1 MASASPTIELW
12 TVGGVKTLMSNDH
25 RALPCG
31 LLHHRLLLAVVFT
44 VAVITGVKLF
54 CVARLELL
62 PEEAYYWTYS
72 RHPAL
77 SYFDHPPMVAWV
89 IGLGTA
95 VFGHTEFGV
104 RVGAILLSLGASL
117 LLYFTGRLWFG
128 QRAALWAVL
137 LFNLA
142 PIFVGTGL
150 LATPDGPLLFF
161 WLATL
166 YALMMALRTRHT
178 VYWVTAGLMFGGALL
193 SKYYALLLAPSLLLF
208 LLLAP
213 AHRFWLRRPQ
223 PWITLAL
230 ALLVFSTVIFWNAQ
244 HQWASFLFQ
253 STRTANVSR
262 HRLVDI
268 GSFWLTQMII
278 LTPLVF
284 GLFVLTIA
292 RGLRRAWRQRDERWI
307 FALCFS
313 LPLFLMFV
321 AASLRTGIHI
331 NWTAPAFLSL
341 SVPAASVF
349 LEGMDSAR
357 RKVAVAWRAGGAVT
371 IAFCVL
377 AILVVLGNF
386 IWNGAT
392 IFAYSRTGG
401 WHELAAEVDI
411 AADKLA
417 IKTGQQPF
425 VIGADKYAIAA
436 ELGFYLDIPAEE
448 CINTFALGE
457 RGLGYRYWTDLNE
470 LRGRPAVAVLTRI
483 AKGRQEDDSLTAV
496 RQHFDRIDEPQRIQV
511 PTIGRHWRILY
522 LVNCYGYRGN

>member
-1 MASASPTIELW
+1 
-12 TVGGVKTLMSNDH
+12 MSDDH
-25 RALPCG
+25 QALPHE
-31 LLHHRLLLAVVFT
+31 LLHNRLLLAVMLT
-44 VAVITGVKLF
+44 VTVITGVKLF
-54 CVARLELL
+54 CAGRLELL

-72 RHPAL
+72 KHPAL
-77 SYFDHPPMVAWV
+77 GYFDHPPMVAWV

-95 VFGHTEFGV
+95 GFGQTEFGV
-104 RVGAILLSLGASL
+104 RVGTILLNLAASL

-137 LFNLA
+137 LFNLV
-142 PIFVGTGL
+142 PIFVGSGL
-150 LATPDGPLLFF
+150 LATPDEPLLFF

-213 AHRFWLRRPQ
+213 AQRFWLRRPQ
-223 PWITLAL
+223 PWIALAL
-230 ALLVFSTVIFWNAQ
+230 ALLVFSMVIFWNAQ

-253 STRTANVSR
+253 STRTAKMSG
-262 HRLVDI
+262 HQLVDI
-268 GSFWLTQMII
+268 GSFWLTQVII

-284 GLFVLTIA
+284 GLFVMTVA
-292 RGLRRAWRQRDERWI
+292 CGLRRAWRQREERWI

-321 AASLRTGIHI
+321 AASSRTGIHI
-331 NWTAPAFLSL
+331 SWTAPAFLSL

-349 LEGMDSAR
+349 LEGANSAR
-357 RKVAVAWRAGGAVT
+357 RNVAVAWRVGGAIT
-371 IAFCVL
+371 IVFCIL
-377 AILVVLGNF
+377 SILVVLGNF
-386 IWNGAT
+386 LWDGAT
-392 IFAYSRTGG
+392 IFAYSRAGG
-401 WHELAAEVDI
+401 WHELATEVDI

-417 IKTGQQPF
+417 RKTGQQPF

-448 CINTFALGE
+448 CVNVFALGQQ
-457 RGLGYRYWTDLNE
+457 GLGYRYWTDLNE

-483 AKGRQEDDSLTAV
+483 TKVHQEDDSLAVV
-496 RQHFDRIDEPQRIQV
+496 RQHFDRTDEPQRIQV

-522 LVNCYGYRGN
+522 LVNCYGYHGN

>member
-1 MASASPTIELW
+1 M
-12 TVGGVKTLMSNDH
+12 
-25 RALPCG
+25 
-31 LLHHRLLLAVVFT
+31 
-44 VAVITGVKLF
+44 
-54 CVARLELL
+54 
-62 PEEAYYWTYS
+62 
-72 RHPAL
+72 
-77 SYFDHPPMVAWV
+77 
-89 IGLGTA
+89 
-95 VFGHTEFGV
+95 
-104 RVGAILLSLGASL
+104 
-117 LLYFTGRLWFG
+117 
-128 QRAALWAVL
+128 
-137 LFNLA
+137 
-142 PIFVGTGL
+142 
-150 LATPDGPLLFF
+150 
-161 WLATL
+161 
-166 YALMMALRTRHT
+166 
-178 VYWVTAGLMFGGALL
+178 YWVTAGLMFGGALL

>member
-1 MASASPTIELW
+1 
-12 TVGGVKTLMSNDH
+12 MSNDH
-25 RALPCG
+25 RALPYG
-31 LLHHRLLLAVVFT
+31 LLHNRLLLAVALT

-54 CVARLELL
+54 CVSRLELL

-89 IGLGTA
+89 IELGTA
-95 VFGHTEFGV
+95 GFGHTEFGV
-104 RVGAILLSLGASL
+104 RIGTILLGLGASL
-117 LLYFTGRLWFG
+117 LLYFTGRLWFD

-137 LFNLA
+137 LFNLV
-142 PIFVGTGL
+142 PIFVGTSL
-150 LATPDGPLLFF
+150 LATPDEPLLFF
-161 WLATL
+161 WLAAL

-223 PWITLAL
+223 PWIALTL

-244 HQWASFLFQ
+244 HEWASFLFQ
-253 STRTANVSR
+253 STRTAIMSG
-262 HRLVDI
+262 HQLVDI
-268 GSFWLTQMII
+268 GSFWLTQVII

-284 GLFVLTIA
+284 WLFVLTVG
-292 RGLRRAWRQRDERWI
+292 RGWI
-307 FALCFS
+307 FGLCFS
-313 LPLFLMFV
+313 LPLFLIFV

-341 SVPAASVF
+341 SVPAAAVF
-349 LEGMDSAR
+349 LEGVDSAR
-357 RKVAVAWRAGGAVT
+357 RKVAVAWRVGGAIT

-386 IWNGAT
+386 LWNGAT
-392 IFAYSRTGG
+392 IFAYSRAGG

-425 VIGADKYAIAA
+425 VIGADKYAIAS

-457 RGLGYRYWTDLNE
+457 RGLSYRYWTDLNE

-483 AKGRQEDDSLTAV
+483 TKGHQEDDPLTAV
-496 RQHFDRIDEPQRIQV
+496 RQHFNRIDEPQRIQV

-522 LVNCYGYRGN
+522 LVNCYGYHGN